1 MFRLIPADFGR
12 IWLESGNEKEKEKE
26 VVIGAS
32 TQVGCGCG
40 GLGATPMLPR
50 AAHALWGC
58 VLDILDPLG
67 HARFCCEFVVLL
79 EELVRKALL

>member
-40 GLGATPMLPR
+40 GLGATPVLPR
-50 AAHALWGC
+50 AAHALWGVC
-58 VLDILDPLG
+58 FRYFGSIG
-67 HARFCCEFVVLL
+67 SC
-79 EELVRKALL
+79 